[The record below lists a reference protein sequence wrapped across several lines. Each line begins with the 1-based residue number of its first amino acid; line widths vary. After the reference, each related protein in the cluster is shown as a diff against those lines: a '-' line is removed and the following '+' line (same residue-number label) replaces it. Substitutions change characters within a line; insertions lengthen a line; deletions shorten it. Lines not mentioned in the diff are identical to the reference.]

1 MKKKKKKQKQKREQE
16 RIEKMTKF
24 AHLNSDQI
32 HKIVK
37 HGTYLTVPQ
46 DWSLMMQNTAADKA
60 YLVLDGEV
68 TVRQGNQEIARLGPG
83 AMIGEVALD
92 AHVLRT
98 ATVVSV
104 TPLEVLHFTAEA
116 LQELEDEIPDFRE
129 ALEGLTAERLAG
141 K

>member
-1 MKKKKKKQKQKREQE
+1 MSNKKREQE

-32 HKIVK
+32 KKIVQ

-46 DWSLMMQNTAADKA
+46 DWGLMMENTAGDKA
-60 YLVLDGEV
+60 YLILEGEV
-68 TVRQGNQEIARLGPG
+68 SIRHGKDEFARLGPG
-83 AMIGEVALD
+83 AMIGEIALVA
-92 AHVLRT
+92 HKLRT

-104 TPLEVLHFTAEA
+104 TPLEVLHFTSEA
-116 LQELEDEIPDFRE
+116 LQELEDEIPDFRA
-129 ALEGLTAERLAG
+129 ALEGLTAERLAD

>member
-1 MKKKKKKQKQKREQE
+1 MRNKKQEQE

-24 AHLNSDQI
+24 AHLNGDQI
-32 HKIVK
+32 KKIVQ
-37 HGTYLTVPQ
+37 HGTHLTVPQ

-60 YLVLDGEV
+60 YLILEGEV
-68 TVRQGNQEIARLGPG
+68 SVRQGANEIARLGPG
-83 AMIGEVALD
+83 AMIGEVALV
-92 AHVLRT
+92 AHKLRT

-116 LQELEDEIPDFRE
+116 LEKLEDEIPDFRE
-129 ALEGLTAERLAG
+129 ALEGLTAERLRD

>member
-1 MKKKKKKQKQKREQE
+1 MGWKKTEQE
-16 RIEKMTKF
+16 RIEKMTRF

-32 HKIVK
+32 HRIVE

-46 DWSLMMQNTAADKA
+46 DWSLMMENTAADKA
-60 YLVLDGEV
+60 YLILEGEV
-68 TVRQGNQEIARLGPG
+68 SVRQGSNEIARLGPG
-83 AMIGEVALD
+83 AMIGEVALV
-92 AHVLRT
+92 AHKLRT

-116 LQELEDEIPDFRE
+116 LQKLEDDIPDFRE
-129 ALEGLTAERLAG
+129 ALEGLTAERLSD